1 MQEKLK
7 MILQE
12 DGNFVHIKQQYSDS
26 FCEKI
31 DSKSAFF
38 PADMA
43 NLMTDIHDFNEDQI
57 SRNSLSWYSIA
68 KICSTPGRLNDSN
81 MPLEYF
87 FL

>member
-1 MQEKLK
+1 MKL
-7 MILQE
+7 ILQKDE
-12 DGNFVHIKQQYSDS
+12 NLAHIQDQHSHS

-31 DSKSAFF
+31 NSVSAFF

-57 SRNSLSWYSIA
+57 SRNSLPWYSIA
-68 KICSTPGRLNDSN
+68 KICSTPGQLNDSN